1 MLTLIAIV
9 LDGLVYS
16 AWLFIVAL
24 GLTLIYGVM
33 RIVNVAHG
41 SFYALGAYAAASAM
55 GFYFTRGFWPPA
67 GYLLIPAAALAIGV
81 PLGLLLERGV
91 LRLFYARSEIILVL
105 VTYAIFLI
113 LEDAM
118 KLAWGVDPYYTVQPY
133 SLLGTVNVGGML
145 YAVYDLCLVGAAV
158 ALGVAAW
165 WGLNRTRAGKL
176 LVAVI
181 HDREMSVAFG
191 VNVTPVFVTTF
202 ALGAVLGAL
211 AGALTAPEITVVPG
225 VGEEVIVLAFAVVVT
240 GGMGSAPGAMVGA
253 LIVGLARAA
262 VVHLLPSVELF
273 VIYAV
278 MALVL
283 AVRPR
288 GLFAPARMRQ
298 I

>member
-1 MLTLIAIV
+1 MLTFIAIL
-9 LDGLVYS
+9 LDGLVYA

-41 SFYALGAYAAASAM
+41 SFYALGAYVAASAM
-55 GFYFTRGFWPPA
+55 GYYFAHVWWPPA
-67 GYLLIPAAALAIGV
+67 SYLIIPGAAVLVGV
-81 PLGLLLERGV
+81 PLGLLLERGA
-91 LRLFYARSEIILVL
+91 LRLFYGRGEIILVL

-118 KLAWGVDPYYTVQPY
+118 KLIWGVDPYYSVQPY
-133 SLLGTVNVGGML
+133 SLLGTVGIGGMP
-145 YAVYDLCLVGAAV
+145 YAVYDLCLVGV
-158 ALGVAAW
+158 ALLLGALAW

-191 VNVTPVFVTTF
+191 VNVTPVFAATF

-225 VGEEVIVLAFAVVVT
+225 IGAEVIVLAFAVVVT
-240 GGMGSAPGAMVGA
+240 GGLGSAAGAMAGA

-262 VVHLLPSVELF
+262 VVHLMPSVELF

-288 GLFAPARMRQ
+288 GLFAPAGVRQ